1 MKRQL
6 EVSHISK
13 EDSVRLI
20 LSAIGLFKY
29 SCSAYSRWLSLVG
42 KRYVVAPVLLVVASI
57 VSCLV
62 TGVDLYTA
70 VPQALGM
77 GQAYTARARGPLS
90 PLWNPAAISDLPG
103 LHGAL
108 AVSFSSEAEGA
119 LLAGGSLVGS
129 EGLSVGLAMAQGKD
143 AGQGFGTLA
152 FRILPG
158 ISIGGSLASVA
169 QTDSRGIS
177 FNAGVLVRGTAWSL
191 GAGLYHLDAGILGTD
206 LPLRIHVGASVEVV
220 PGSCLAVDLHL
231 EAGNGE
237 VALGVQTK
245 VWAFDLHWGA
255 AISLDGGLSH
265 AGLGVGFVLFD
276 LPADLSIGLV
286 GADQQLWIS
295 GGVEG
300 TIPLW

>member
-1 MKRQL
+1 MKRRF
-6 EVSHISK
+6 EISHISK
-13 EDSVRLI
+13 EDRVRLN
-20 LSAIGLFKY
+20 LSAVGLFMH
-29 SCSAYSRWLSLVG
+29 CWSANSRWLSAVG
-42 KRYVVAPVLLVVASI
+42 KRYVVLPMLLVLVSV

-62 TGVDLYTA
+62 SGVDLYTT

-77 GQAYTARARGPLS
+77 GQVYTARARGPLS

-108 AVSFSSEAEGA
+108 AVSFSSEAEGV
-119 LLAGGSLVGS
+119 LLAGGSLVSS
-129 EGLSVGLAMAQGKD
+129 EGLSLGLATAQGKD
-143 AGQGFGTLA
+143 EGQGFGTLA

-158 ISIGGSLASVA
+158 VCIGGSLSSVA

-191 GAGLYHLDAGILGTD
+191 GAGLYHLDVGILGTD
-206 LPLRIHVGASVEVV
+206 IPLRIHVGASVEVV
-220 PGSCLAVDLHL
+220 AGSRLAVDLHL

-237 VALGVQTK
+237 VALGVETQA
-245 VWAFDLHWGA
+245 WAFDLHWGA
-255 AISLDGGLSH
+255 AISLDGGRSY

>member
-1 MKRQL
+1 MKRRV
-6 EVSHISK
+6 ETSHITK
-13 EDSVRLI
+13 EDPAGLN
-20 LSAIGLFKY
+20 LSPIGLFLH
-29 SCSAYSRWLSLVG
+29 CCLANSRWLSSVG
-42 KRYVVAPVLLVVASI
+42 KRYVVAPVLLVVVSV

-62 TGVDLYTA
+62 SGVALHTT

-108 AVSFSSEAEGA
+108 AVSFSSEAEDV
-119 LLAGGSLVGS
+119 LLAGGSLVS
-129 EGLSVGLAMAQGKD
+129 LEGLSLGLATAQGKNE
-143 AGQGFGTLA
+143 GQGFGTLA

-158 ISIGGSLASVA
+158 ISIGGSLASVS

-191 GAGLYHLDAGILGTD
+191 GASLYHLDAGILGTD

-220 PGSCLAVDLHL
+220 AGSHLAVDLHL
-231 EAGNGE
+231 EAGSGE
-237 VALGVQTK
+237 VALGVETQ

-265 AGLGVGFVLFD
+265 AGLGVGFLLFD

>member
-1 MKRQL
+1 VKRQL
-6 EVSHISK
+6 EIFRVPE
-13 EDSVRLI
+13 EDRAGMN
-20 LSAIGLFKY
+20 LSAIGPFRRCRL
-29 SCSAYSRWLSLVG
+29 ADSRWLVTAG
-42 KRYVVAPVLLVVASI
+42 KRYVVLPVLLVLVSV

-62 TGVDLYTA
+62 LGVALYTT

-77 GQAYTARARGPLS
+77 GQAYTARASGPLS

-103 LHGAL
+103 LHGVL
-108 AVSFSSEAEGA
+108 AVSFSSEVEAV

-129 EGLSVGLAMAQGKD
+129 EGLSLGLAMAQGKD
-143 AGQGFGTLA
+143 ERRGFGTLA
-152 FRILPG
+152 FRLLPG
-158 ISIGGSLASVA
+158 IFIGGSLASVS

-177 FNAGVLVRGTAWSL
+177 FNAGVLVRAATWSL

-206 LPLRIHVGASVEVV
+206 LPLCIHVGASVEVV
-220 PGSCLAVDLHL
+220 PGSRLAVDLHL

-237 VALGVQTK
+237 VALGVWTK

-255 AISLDGGLSH
+255 AISFDGGLSH

>member
-1 MKRQL
+1 MKRRL
-6 EVSHISK
+6 EISHFSK
-13 EDSVRLI
+13 EDPARLT
-20 LSAIGLFKY
+20 LSAIGLFMH
-29 SCSAYSRWLSLVG
+29 SCSANSRWLLSVG
-42 KRYVVAPVLLVVASI
+42 KRYFVLPVLLVLVSV

-62 TGVDLYTA
+62 SGVALYTT

-108 AVSFSSEAEGA
+108 AVSFSSEAGGV

-129 EGLSVGLAMAQGKD
+129 EGLSLGLATAQGKD
-143 AGQGFGTLA
+143 EGQGFGTLA

-206 LPLRIHVGASVEVV
+206 LPLRIHVGASVEVAA
-220 PGSCLAVDLHL
+220 GSRLAVDLHL

-245 VWAFDLHWGA
+245 VWAFDLHWGV

>member
-1 MKRQL
+1 
-6 EVSHISK
+6 
-13 EDSVRLI
+13 
-20 LSAIGLFKY
+20 
-29 SCSAYSRWLSLVG
+29 
-42 KRYVVAPVLLVVASI
+42 VLLVLVC
-57 VSCLV
+57 VVPCLV
-62 TGVDLYTA
+62 LAVDLCTT

-90 PLWNPAAISDLPG
+90 PLWNPAGISDLPG

-108 AVSFSSEAEGA
+108 AVSFSSEVEGV
-119 LLAGGSLVGS
+119 LLAGGSLVGLQ
-129 EGLSVGLAMAQGKD
+129 GLSFGLATAQGKEE
-143 AGQGFGTLA
+143 GQGFGTLA

-158 ISIGGSLASVA
+158 ICIGGSLSSVA

-177 FNAGVLVRGTAWSL
+177 FNAGVLVRGTAWSV

-220 PGSCLAVDLHL
+220 ANGRLAVDLHL
-231 EAGNGE
+231 EAGKGE
-237 VALGVQTK
+237 VALGVETQA
-245 VWAFDLHWGA
+245 WAFDLHWGA

-265 AGLGVGFVLFD
+265 AGLGVGFFLFD
-276 LPADLSIGLV
+276 LLADLSIGLV

-295 GGVEG
+295 AGVEG

>member
-1 MKRQL
+1 MRRF
-6 EVSHISK
+6 ETSRITK
-13 EDSVRLI
+13 EDPQRLT
-20 LSAIGLFKY
+20 LFAIGLFLR
-29 SCSAYSRWLSLVG
+29 CCLANSRWLPSLG
-42 KRYVVAPVLLVVASI
+42 KGYFVAPVLLVFVSV

-62 TGVDLYTA
+62 SGVAFYTT

-108 AVSFSSEAEGA
+108 AVSFSPEAGGV
-119 LLAGGSLVGS
+119 LFAGGSLVGL
-129 EGLSVGLAMAQGKD
+129 EGLSVGLSMAQGKD
-143 AGQGFGTLA
+143 EGQGFGTLA
-152 FRILPG
+152 FLILPG
-158 ISIGGSLASVA
+158 ISIGGSLASVSE
-169 QTDSRGIS
+169 TDSRGIS
-177 FNAGVLVRGTAWSL
+177 FNAGVLVRAATWSL

-206 LPLRIHVGASVEVV
+206 LPLRIRVGASVEVAA
-220 PGSCLAVDLHL
+220 GSCVAVDLHL

-237 VALGVQTK
+237 VSLGVQTK

>member
-1 MKRQL
+1 
-6 EVSHISK
+6 
-13 EDSVRLI
+13 
-20 LSAIGLFKY
+20 
-29 SCSAYSRWLSLVG
+29 
-42 KRYVVAPVLLVVASI
+42 
-57 VSCLV
+57 
-62 TGVDLYTA
+62 LYTA

-108 AVSFSSEAEGA
+108 AVSFSSEAQGV
-119 LLAGGSLVGS
+119 LLAGGSLVGL
-129 EGLSVGLAMAQGKD
+129 EGLSLGLAVAQGKD
-143 AGQGFGTLA
+143 EGQGCGTLA

-158 ISIGGSLASVA
+158 ISIGGSLASMS

-177 FNAGVLVRGTAWSL
+177 FNAGVLARGTSWSL
-191 GAGLYHLDAGILGTD
+191 GAGLYHLDVGILGTD

-220 PGSCLAVDLHL
+220 AGSRLAVDLHL

-237 VALGVQTK
+237 VALGVETQA
-245 VWAFDLHWGA
+245 WAFDLRWGA
-255 AISLDGGLSH
+255 AISLDGSLSH

-276 LPADLSIGLV
+276 LPADLSVGLV

>member
-1 MKRQL
+1 MKRRL
-6 EVSHISK
+6 EIPRISK
-13 EDSVRLI
+13 EDRAGLN
-20 LSAIGLFKY
+20 LSATGLFMHC
-29 SCSAYSRWLSLVG
+29 CSANSRSLSSVG
-42 KRYVVAPVLLVVASI
+42 KRYVVAPVLLVFVSV

-62 TGVDLYTA
+62 SGIDLYTT

-90 PLWNPAAISDLPG
+90 PLWNPAAISKLPG

-108 AVSFSSEAEGA
+108 AISFSPEAEGV
-119 LLAGGSLVGS
+119 LFGGGSLVGS
-129 EGLSVGLAMAQGKD
+129 EGQSFGLVVAQGKD
-143 AGQGFGTLA
+143 KGQGSGTLA
-152 FRILPG
+152 FRILRG
-158 ISIGGSLASVA
+158 VFIGGSLASVS
-169 QTDSRGIS
+169 QTDSQGIS
-177 FNAGVLVRGTAWSL
+177 FNAGVLVRGTTWSL

-206 LPLRIHVGASVEVV
+206 LPLRIHVDASVEVV
-220 PGSCLAVDLHL
+220 AGSRLAVDLHL
-231 EAGNGE
+231 EAGNGR

-255 AISLDGGLSH
+255 AISLGGGLSH

-276 LPADLSIGLV
+276 LPADFSIGFT